1 MAATTE
7 SSAPRPAPP
16 AARTRL
22 IINADDFAF
31 TPAVTA
37 GILEAHHTGS
47 VTSTSMM
54 VHCPGWEDGVR
65 QARATPTLG
74 IGLHLNLVVG
84 SPLTAAP
91 SLCDRRTGTFA
102 PLATLTRR
110 ALTGSLNIDEAEAEC
125 IAQLEALEQAG
136 VRVTHIDSHRHTHA
150 LPVLHRAVA
159 RVAVRRG
166 LPLRRPME
174 SHRRFPNDLPSQLH
188 RGVIAWSWR
197 VTSVTAAVT
206 RAPDHFIGVSMQ
218 GSAGFE
224 ARLLA
229 VLDSLPPG
237 SVELMV
243 HPGHVDDALIA
254 VDGYTT
260 PREVELTALQS
271 PAVRERLSRGDIAL
285 INFGSL

>member
-1 MAATTE
+1 VAATTDATL
-7 SSAPRPAPP
+7 AP
-16 AARTRL
+16 RTRL

-37 GILEAHHTGS
+37 GILEAHAAGS

-74 IGLHLNLVVG
+74 VGLHLNLVVG
-84 SPLTAAP
+84 GPLTSAP
-91 SLCDRRTGTFA
+91 SLCDRRTGAFA
-102 PLATLTRR
+102 PLTTLTRR
-110 ALTGSLNIDEAEAEC
+110 ALTGALDAGEAEAEC
-125 IAQLEALEQAG
+125 EAQLAALEQAG
-136 VRVTHIDSHRHTHA
+136 VRATHLDSHRHTHA
-150 LPVLHRAVA
+150 LPVIRRAVA

-166 LPLRRPME
+166 LPLRRPVE
-174 SHRRFPNDLPSQLH
+174 SHRRFPSDLPSQLH

-197 VTSVTAAVT
+197 VTSLGALAT

-224 ARLLA
+224 QRLLA
-229 VLDSLPPG
+229 VLDALPAG

-243 HPGHVDDALIA
+243 HPGHVDPALVAI
-254 VDGYTT
+254 DGYTL
-260 PREVELTALQS
+260 PREVELAALRS
-271 PAVRERLSRGDIAL
+271 PAVRERLARGDIARIDFTAL
-285 INFGSL
+285 